1 MRFKDEFK
9 EEMQKLSP
17 TEEQRERIRNGVMKR
32 ISEDSAPIP
41 SKKKKPLYL
50 KIAAISGTAVCAAAI
65 AVFAIAGVRGNFIKS
80 NGINCTEGNN
90 GNTGGAYDNDIFSA
104 ESISNGGMNDAASA
118 PLDHDHS
125 GSSNSGTDTK
135 YSGSNTSVSKSDDSN
150 IFYESNTSGGKD
162 TDSDGVPSDSSPNA
176 NTGGPGDDTSDNI
189 PTGGGTDSAAN
200 GGPTTGGGEDI
211 GGNINTGGMGDSL
224 YFQFSEDRSHFR
236 TIIENETHYFALTGE
251 TRDFSPENA
260 ETADSNFGEPLFI
273 QREGSFIA
281 VFRGDE
287 SFVGVYKMTS

>member
-17 TEEQRERIRNGVMKR
+17 TEEQQERIRNGVMKR
-32 ISEDSAPIP
+32 LSEDSAPIP

-65 AVFAIAGVRGNFIKS
+65 AVFVIAGVRGNFIKS
-80 NGINCTEGNN
+80 NNINCTEGNN
-90 GNTGGAYDNDIFSA
+90 GNAGSIYDVEN
-104 ESISNGGMNDAASA
+104 ISNGGMNASST
-118 PLDHDHS
+118 PLDHDYS
-125 GSSNSGTDTK
+125 GTSDSSTGTKNSGADT
-135 YSGSNTSVSKSDDSN
+135 NVSKTDDSN

-189 PTGGGTDSAAN
+189 PTGGGMDSAAN

-260 ETADSNFGEPLFI
+260 ETADSNFGEPLLI